1 MAKKARRS
9 NLIVSAKSAK
19 SGSIGLNP
27 LSDRVVLKPTEEKG
41 ESKTASGLYIPE
53 SGKDTGLKKG
63 EVVAIGPGKWEDGAY
78 HPVSVSVGDEVL
90 YQWGE
95 KITYKNVEYVV
106 VRDGEIVAKVK

>member
-1 MAKKARRS
+1 M
-9 NLIVSAKSAK
+9 IVSAKSAK